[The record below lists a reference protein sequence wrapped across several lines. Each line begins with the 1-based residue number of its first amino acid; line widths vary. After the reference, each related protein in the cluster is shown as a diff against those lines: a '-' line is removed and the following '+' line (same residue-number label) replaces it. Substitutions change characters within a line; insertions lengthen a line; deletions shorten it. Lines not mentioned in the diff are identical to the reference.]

1 MHAKSAARL
10 RAIATTSSIALSLAM
25 VAGQGAYAQTAA
37 PAAAVKADDNTV
49 AEIVVGTRA
58 SLQSAIGRK
67 KRAQTT
73 VDSLVAD
80 DVASFPDKNVAEAL
94 QRITGVQISRE
105 FGEGNGISIRGVE
118 NDLNRVEINGAS
130 TLGFNGGRGADFR
143 ELTSDMIKTIDVYK
157 GSVAS
162 LTEGGVGGTVIVET
176 MQPLEVRKPYLNL
189 SVQAEYVDTI
199 KSTKPR
205 IGVSFG
211 RKFLDDRLGINAV
224 FTYDK
229 VDTRSDNIKNN
240 SFFGGTNITAVTP

>member
-1 MHAKSAARL
+1 
-10 RAIATTSSIALSLAM
+10 
-25 VAGQGAYAQTAA
+25 
-37 PAAAVKADDNTV
+37 
-49 AEIVVGTRA
+49 VVGTRA

-189 SVQAEYVDTI
+189 SD
-199 KSTKPR
+199 P
-205 IGVSFG
+205 G
-211 RKFLDDRLGINAV
+211 
-224 FTYDK
+224 
-229 VDTRSDNIKNN
+229 
-240 SFFGGTNITAVTP
+240 